1 MPKLQLSPSILT
13 ADFSRL
19 GEEIQGVS
27 PYVDW
32 FHLDVMDGHYVSNLT
47 FGRSVVEA
55 VRASCELPLH
65 VHLMVSEPHGF
76 VDEFAAAGA
85 TRISF
90 HPEVTSDPSE
100 VIAAIQAAGCGA
112 GLAVR
117 PGSLLHFV
125 ANYLHELQVV
135 LMMTVEPGFGG
146 QAFLEHVVPKIGE
159 ARKLLREEGAVADLE
174 VDGGIKLTTLDK
186 AVAAGAN
193 IVVAGSAIFDGVDA
207 PAAARAFRARLD
219 DLGRRR

>member
-1 MPKLQLSPSILT
+1 MLQLAPSILT

-19 GEEIQGVS
+19 GEEIKSVT

-55 VRASCELPLH
+55 VRHSCELPLH
-65 VHLMVSEPHGF
+65 VHLMVSEPHKF
-76 VDEFAAAGA
+76 IDEFAAAGA

-90 HPEVTSDPSE
+90 HPEVTTDPSA
-100 VIAAIQAAGCGA
+100 VISAIRAAGCGV

-117 PGSLLHFV
+117 PTCLLDFV
-125 ANYLHELQVV
+125 AKHIHELQVV

-146 QAFLEHVVPKIGE
+146 QAYLDHVVPKIGE
-159 ARKLLREEGAVADLE
+159 ARKLLQDEGAVADLE
-174 VDGGIKLTTLDK
+174 VDGGIKLSTLERTVD
-186 AVAAGAN
+186 AGAN

-207 PAAARAFRARLD
+207 PAAARALRARLD
-219 DLGRRR
+219 ELGAGR